1 MLVLTRNAGESI
13 QIANNIKLTIL
24 TNNNSQVKIGI
35 EAPKDVTVHR
45 TEVYEKIMDDRV
57 EK

>member
-1 MLVLTRNAGESI
+1 MLILTRNIGKSI
-13 QIANNIKLTIL
+13 QIDNNIKVTVL

-35 EAPKDVTVHR
+35 EAPKDVTIHR
-45 TEVYEKIMDDRV
+45 SEVYEKIMDG

>member
-1 MLVLTRNAGESI
+1 MLLLTRASGESI
-13 QIANNIKLTIL
+13 QIADNIKVTVL

-45 TEVYEKIMDDRV
+45 SEIYEKIMGD